1 MKKRKVAN
9 LLALAVLAYL
19 SRAPMH
25 PYELSKTLRAHGDD
39 RSIKFTHGSVYMV
52 FEQLAKAGLV
62 EEQETTRDGQR
73 PERTVYCITPA
84 GRAEL
89 QDWLRD
95 LVGTPTH
102 EFPAFGSAL
111 SLIGA
116 LHPDAVV
123 DLLRHRLVLLEEQ
136 RAAAAALAASPA
148 PHPLFLVEEAY
159 RQGLLEAEIAFVH
172 RFIEQITD
180 PVSGWRPMWAGFH
193 ENSIVDSD

>member
-1 MKKRKVAN
+1 MSRRKVSN

-52 FEQLAKAGLV
+52 VEQLVKAGLIA
-62 EEQETTRDGQR
+62 EQETSREGQR
-73 PERTVYCITPA
+73 PERTVYGITPD

-95 LVGTPTH
+95 LVGTPRH

-111 SLIGA
+111 SLVSA
-116 LHPDAVV
+116 LHPDVV
-123 DLLRHRLVLLEEQ
+123 VELLRQRLVLLEEQ
-136 RAAAAALAASPA
+136 RAAAATLAEAA
-148 PHPLFLVEEAY
+148 EPHPLFLVEEAY

-172 RFIEQITD
+172 RFIGQITD
-180 PVSGWRPMWAGFH
+180 PETGWGPMWAAYH
-193 ENSIVDSD
+193 DTK

>member
-1 MKKRKVAN
+1 MTRRKVAN

-62 EEQETTRDGQR
+62 AEQETTRDGQR
-73 PERTVYCITPA
+73 PERTVYGITA
-84 GRAEL
+84 EGRAEL

-95 LVGTPTH
+95 LVGTPRH

-111 SLIGA
+111 SLVTA
-116 LHPDAVV
+116 LHPDVVV
-123 DLLRHRLVLLEEQ
+123 DLLRQRLVLLEEQ
-136 RAAAAALAASPA
+136 RAVAAALVDGSS
-148 PHPLFLVEEAY
+148 PHPLFLIEEVY
-159 RQGLLEAEIAFVH
+159 RQDLLDAEIAFVR

-180 PVSGWRPMWAGFH
+180 PATGWGPTWAAFH
-193 ENSIVDSD
+193 ATE

>member
-1 MKKRKVAN
+1 MTKRKVAN

-73 PERTVYCITPA
+73 PERTVYGITSD

-95 LVGTPTH
+95 LVGVPRH

-111 SLIGA
+111 SLVSA

-123 DLLRHRLVLLEEQ
+123 ELLRQRLVLLQEQ
-136 RAAAAALAASPA
+136 RAAVAALVQAPM
-148 PHPLFLVEEAY
+148 PHPLFLVEEVY

-180 PVSGWRPMWAGFH
+180 PVSGWGPMWAGYH
-193 ENSIVDSD
+193 ETQ

>member
-1 MKKRKVAN
+1 MTRRKVAN

-62 EEQETTRDGQR
+62 AEQETTRDGQR
-73 PERTVYCITPA
+73 PERTVYGITA
-84 GRAEL
+84 EGRAEL

-95 LVGTPTH
+95 LVGTPRH

-111 SLIGA
+111 SLVSA
-116 LHPDAVV
+116 LHPDVVV
-123 DLLRHRLVLLEEQ
+123 DLLRQRLVLLEEQ
-136 RAAAAALAASPA
+136 RAVAAALADGPS
-148 PHPLFLVEEAY
+148 PHPLFLIEEVY
-159 RQGLLEAEIAFVH
+159 RQGLLDAEIAFVR

-180 PVSGWRPMWAGFH
+180 PVTGWRPMWAAAFH
-193 ENSIVDSD
+193 TTE

>member
-1 MKKRKVAN
+1 MTARKN
-9 LLALAVLAYL
+9 LLGLAVLAYL

-39 RSIKFTHGSVYMV
+39 RSIKFTHGSLYMV
-52 FEQLAKAGLV
+52 VQQLEKAGLV
-62 EEQETTRDGQR
+62 APQETTRDGLR
-73 PERTVYCITPA
+73 PERTVYGITPA

-95 LVGTPTH
+95 LVGVPRH

-116 LHPDAVV
+116 LHPDVV
-123 DLLRHRLVLLEEQ
+123 VELLRQRLVALQEQ
-136 RAAAAALAASPA
+136 RTAAAALEGDSG
-148 PHPLFLVEEAY
+148 PHPLFLVEEVY
-159 RQGLLEAEIAFVH
+159 RQGLLDAEIAFVH

-180 PVSGWRPMWAGFH
+180 PVDGWGPMWAAFH
-193 ENSIVDSD
+193 ETQ

>member
-1 MKKRKVAN
+1 MTKRKVAN
-9 LLALAVLAYL
+9 LLGLAVLAYL

-25 PYELSKTLRAHGDD
+25 PYEVSKTLRAHGDD

-52 FEQLAKAGLV
+52 IEQLEKAGLIAA
-62 EEQETTRDGQR
+62 QETTRNGQR
-73 PERTVYCITPA
+73 PERTVYGITPD

-89 QDWLRD
+89 EDWLRD
-95 LVGTPTH
+95 LVGVPRH

-116 LHPDAVV
+116 LHPDVVV
-123 DLLRHRLVLLEEQ
+123 DLLRQRLVLLEEQ
-136 RAAAAALAASPA
+136 RSAAAALADGAA

-180 PVSGWRPMWAGFH
+180 PVSGWGPMWAAYH
-193 ENSIVDSD
+193 QTQ